1 MTGPR
6 HRDTTGSMTENEREL
21 DPVAQTV
28 LTLVAARG
36 MGQSI
41 CPSEAARAFAEP
53 RRKKN
58 DPTDLWR
65 RYLPAVRQQALH
77 LARQG
82 RIDILRRGARQDPG
96 KPIKGVIRLTLPGW
110 APDAAVTT
118 PNDDPSYEEEGQEPR
133 ASRSPEQ
140 PTDTQVAS
148 QEKNGEEETG
158 R

>member
-1 MTGPR
+1 MTGDWR
-6 HRDTTGSMTENEREL
+6 RDTTGVMTENERKL
-21 DPVAQTV
+21 DPVAQTL

-36 MGQSI
+36 AGQSI
-41 CPSEAARAFAEP
+41 CPSEAARAFADS
-53 RRKKN
+53 RRKKS
-58 DPTDLWR
+58 DPADLWR

-110 APDAAVTT
+110 APDAAVKTS
-118 PNDDPSYEEEGQEPR
+118 DDETSDGEVAEEPSANPSAAQSTGG
-133 ASRSPEQ
+133 
-140 PTDTQVAS
+140 QVA
-148 QEKNGEEETG
+148 GEEETG